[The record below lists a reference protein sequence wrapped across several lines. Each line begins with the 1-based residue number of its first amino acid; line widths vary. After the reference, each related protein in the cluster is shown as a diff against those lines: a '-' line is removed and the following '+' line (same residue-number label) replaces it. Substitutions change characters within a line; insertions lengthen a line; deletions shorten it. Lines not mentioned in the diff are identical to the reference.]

1 MRFPDK
7 LYRLRESVI
16 FDMAQIIEKVTGPIN
31 IIDLY
36 NETKN
41 KVYSLDRFI
50 DALDCLY
57 ILNKIKYME
66 KEGIVNV
73 NRD

>member
-1 MRFPDK
+1 MRFPNK
-7 LYRLRESVI
+7 LYRLNESVI
-16 FDMAQIIEKVTGPIN
+16 FDMAQILEKVTGPIN

-36 NETKN
+36 NDTKN
-41 KVYSLDRFI
+41 KVYGLDRFI

-57 ILNKIKYME
+57 ILNKIKYVE
-66 KEGIVNV
+66 KEGIVDV